1 MIFMYFGITG
11 FDCGGEAV
19 LKIIKFVMELLNL
32 VFFLVPIIL
41 IVMSTVDFSKSVI
54 ASDEGGMK
62 KNLSLFS
69 KRVISCIGLFLVK
82 PIVFA
87 SIHLLGNVGVDY
99 AQCIEIAQN
108 DDLSSYRISE

>member
-1 MIFMYFGITG
+1 MYFGITG

-32 VFFLVPIIL
+32 VFFLVPIVL
-41 IVMSTVDFSKSVI
+41 IVMSTIDFI
-54 ASDEGGMK
+54 
-62 KNLSLFS
+62 
-69 KRVISCIGLFLVK
+69 KRVISCMGLFLVK

-87 SIHLLGNVGVDY
+87 SIHLLGNVGIDY

-108 DDLSSYRISE
+108 DDLSSYRVSE